1 MATFFVNI
9 GSNLGNRRLNLSR
22 AMRAVAAEFGY
33 FEISHVVESQPWGF
47 DSTHAFLNVG
57 MAFDTDLPPV
67 EVLHRLQE
75 IEKSISPDSH
85 RGPGGG
91 YADRIIDIDIV
102 AVDTLRLD
110 TPELVVPHPLLE
122 RRRFFLQPMEE
133 LAPGWRHPATGL
145 TPGEMLEACRE

>member
-1 MATFFVNI
+1 
-9 GSNLGNRRLNLSR
+9 
-22 AMRAVAAEFGY
+22 
-33 FEISHVVESQPWGF
+33 
-47 DSTHAFLNVG
+47 

-110 TPELVVPHPLLE
+110 TPELVVPHPHLG

-145 TPGEMLEACRE
+145 TPAEMLEACPE